1 MGDKCTLTVNGKQ
14 LRVSLGETLVD
25 AGLAARMLIP
35 HDCCSGQCDTCLVR
49 VVSGDV
55 DPQGSDD
62 GDLVRACQ
70 ATIEGD
76 AEILFDEVPIP
87 AKRQGTLA
95 AMRWLSHEVAE
106 VVVRLNSP
114 FTYLPG
120 QYVKAAF
127 AGFPSRDY
135 SPTAYL
141 DGGLDDS
148 ELVFHIKRYEGGMVS
163 AALGHAIRLGHKVT
177 INGPYGHAFYREAAS
192 RLVLVA
198 SGTGWAPIWSVARAA
213 RLAQPERE
221 IVVVAGARDPRNLYM
236 GQWVDWLSSN
246 GVRDIVLTAS
256 GTEGGDGIRFGRPTE
271 FLPELTLAD
280 TVYAAGAPA
289 MVDAVKLL
297 AHRAGAECHA
307 DPFTMNT
314 QGDSMLDRLRQMMR
328 APAGASAQN
337 PLSPRPAGAPP
348 MLSPL
353 PAAASRQ
360 VPALERAAPGETR
373 RRATLFSRILARS

>member
-1 MGDKCTLTVNGKQ
+1 MRHLPGARRVRGCRPSRERRWRPGPRLPGDDRGRRRDSVRRGSDPGEAPGHARRYALALARGRRGGGAAQ
-14 LRVSLGETLVD
+14 LAVHLPAGAGCEGDLRRLSV
-25 AGLAARMLIP
+25 AGLQSDRLSRRRPRRGRARVP
-35 HDCCSGQCDTCLVR
+35 HQALRGRHGLGR
-49 VVSGDV
+49 ARPR
-55 DPQGSDD
+55 DPPRPPGHDQ
-62 GDLVRACQ
+62 R
-70 ATIEGD
+70 
-76 AEILFDEVPIP
+76 
-87 AKRQGTLA
+87 TL
-95 AMRWLSHEVAE
+95 R
-106 VVVRLNSP
+106 
-114 FTYLPG
+114 
-120 QYVKAAF
+120 
-127 AGFPSRDY
+127 
-135 SPTAYL
+135 
-141 DGGLDDS
+141 
-148 ELVFHIKRYEGGMVS
+148 
-163 AALGHAIRLGHKVT
+163 
-177 INGPYGHAFYREAAS
+177 HAFYREAAS

-236 GQWVDWLSSN
+236 GPAVDWLSSN

-256 GTEGGDGIRFGRPTE
+256 GNEGGDGIRFGRPTE

-314 QGDSMLDRLRQMMR
+314 QGASMLDRLRQMMR

-360 VPALERAAPGETR
+360 APALERAAPGETR